1 MSKQPETNTCTEPT
15 DLGDQYLISGVA
27 PVSLRQK
34 LELIAS
40 LPLQPKRASQQKPCD
55 IGLFDETARNQLDL
69 F

>member
-1 MSKQPETNTCTEPT
+1 MSKQQQSNACTELT
-15 DLGDQYLISGVA
+15 DLGEQYLISGVA

-40 LPLQPKRASQQKPCD
+40 LPLQPKRARQQKPCD
-55 IGLFDETARNQLDL
+55 IGLFDEVSRAQMDL